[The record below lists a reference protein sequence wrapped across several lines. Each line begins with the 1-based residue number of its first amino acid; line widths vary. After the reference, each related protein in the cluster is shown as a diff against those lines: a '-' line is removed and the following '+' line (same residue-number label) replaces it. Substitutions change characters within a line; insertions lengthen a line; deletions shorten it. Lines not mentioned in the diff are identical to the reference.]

1 MGCLRQFDGG
11 FWMLNIVSKA
21 IGKFKLNK
29 FVIDIENRIVKEY
42 YEIDNVPQV
51 MEYPLEEANIT
62 DLYGRTLNIC
72 KLLED

>member
-1 MGCLRQFDGG
+1 
-11 FWMLNIVSKA
+11 MLNIVSKA

-72 KLLED
+72 KFLED